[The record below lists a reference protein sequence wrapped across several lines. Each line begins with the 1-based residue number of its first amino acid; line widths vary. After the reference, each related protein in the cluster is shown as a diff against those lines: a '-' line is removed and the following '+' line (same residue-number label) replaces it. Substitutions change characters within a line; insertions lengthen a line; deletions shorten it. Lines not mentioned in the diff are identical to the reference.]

1 MNQSNWVFIFV
12 SGLCTISQVSCD
24 FSVVPFRTYTK
35 HGTKRPFYPA
45 AGYHIWPL
53 GCQARFRCRAK
64 NRRSG
69 RVFVSGSSSS
79 VAVISHHR
87 HQELAL
93 CCSLTST
100 TTSSGRDSDSET
112 LLAGLA
118 ISVLSRASRWS
129 ESARKKA
136 ESARRPLTLMPGKRT
151 GNMRSRVKSILW
163 PWRYSRNWRCW

>member
-12 SGLCTISQVSCD
+12 SGLCTISQVCCD
-24 FSVVPFRTYTK
+24 FSVVPFRTYIQNTEPND
-35 HGTKRPFYPA
+35 HFIRRQGTIYGPWLPGSNSVPSQEQTLCLSVEA
-45 AGYHIWPL
+45 V
-53 GCQARFRCRAK
+53 Q
-64 NRRSG
+64 
-69 RVFVSGSSSS
+69 VFA
-79 VAVISHHR
+79 AVISHHR

-118 ISVLSRASRWS
+118 ISVLSHASRWS

-151 GNMRSRVKSILW
+151 GYMRSRVESILW